1 MEAVR
6 KKILSLTKVVCF
18 FLCMCARVSGSAAAK
33 GRQRAVT
40 EAVIRRPSVRREY
53 NTFHPPKPSGRI
65 VVTFLEKLVFL
76 VLREDDT
83 FRHSSSFVVLCFK
96 SHRSLKEPG
105 QGTFLDRQPSAK
117 PERLLT
123 SLISSS
129 TCSGDFSREITFFAT
144 H

>member
-1 MEAVR
+1 ME

-33 GRQRAVT
+33 GWQRAVT

-53 NTFHPPKPSGRI
+53 NNFHPPKPSGRTM
-65 VVTFLEKLVFL
+65 VTFLEKLVFL
-76 VLREDDT
+76 VLQEDDT
-83 FRHSSSFVVLCFK
+83 FCHSSSFVVLCFK
-96 SHRSLKEPG
+96 SHWSLKEPG
-105 QGTFLDRQPSAK
+105 RGTFLDRQPRAK
-117 PERLLT
+117 PEQLLT

-129 TCSGDFSREITFFAT
+129 TCSSDFSQEIKFFGT